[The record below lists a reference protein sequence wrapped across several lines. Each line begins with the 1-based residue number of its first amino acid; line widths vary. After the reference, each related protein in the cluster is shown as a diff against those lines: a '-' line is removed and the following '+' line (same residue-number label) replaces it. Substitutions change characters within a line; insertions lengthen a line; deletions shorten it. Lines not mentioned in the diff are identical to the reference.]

1 MDDGNANPAPEPRIP
16 TLDDLLLLCRL
27 LNDAGAQYIVIGGW
41 AIIQHGF
48 GRATGDIDLLVDSS
62 PANFEKLKKA
72 MLALP
77 DGAIR
82 EVQPGELDQYVVIRV
97 GDEFVIDLMKAACG
111 IEYAEASKSIS
122 WITIRE
128 VKIPFASPE
137 LLLRLKQTYRE
148 KDAMDR
154 NYLAELIRKQG
165 KPSR

>member
-16 TLDDLLLLCRL
+16 VLDDLLLLCRL

-82 EVQPGELDQYVVIRV
+82 EVQPGELTSM
-97 GDEFVIDLMKAACG
+97 L
-111 IEYAEASKSIS
+111 S
-122 WITIRE
+122 
-128 VKIPFASPE
+128 FAWATNSS
-137 LLLRLKQTYRE
+137 
-148 KDAMDR
+148 
-154 NYLAELIRKQG
+154 LI
-165 KPSR
+165 